1 MLKPFVQPSPVEVQ
15 EGPGDRVSNSLRNLR
30 DAIAAADGR
39 RQATPLWEPLEEV
52 TQDVYAS
59 LLGIDVWRAADTES
73 ALAELLTAAVYYAGA
88 WKGALV
94 VECSKAQARRWAAR
108 LMETGSLASD
118 EDALDG
124 LTELVSTIAG
134 SLKPLL
140 PRGVDLSTPLVVEGA
155 GHRLRLRGGRT
166 AKLEFE
172 DGLGR
177 FRVTLAM
184 ERGK

>member
-1 MLKPFVQPSPVEVQ
+1 MLKTYVQPSPTEVQ

-30 DAIAAADGR
+30 DAIAAGGR
-39 RQATPLWEPLEEV
+39 QQATPLWEPLEEV

-59 LLGIDVWRAADTES
+59 LLGIDVWLSADADA
-73 ALAELLTAAVYYAGA
+73 ALAEPMTAAVYYAGA

-94 VECSKAQARRWAAR
+94 VECSKAQARGWAAR
-108 LMETGSLASD
+108 LMETGSLASE

-134 SLKPLL
+134 NLKPLL
-140 PRGVDLSTPLVVEGA
+140 PPGVDLSTPWVVEGA
-155 GHRLRLRGGRT
+155 GHRLRFRGKGRT
-166 AKLEFE
+166 ARLEFE
-172 DGLGR
+172 DGFGP

-184 ERGK
+184 E